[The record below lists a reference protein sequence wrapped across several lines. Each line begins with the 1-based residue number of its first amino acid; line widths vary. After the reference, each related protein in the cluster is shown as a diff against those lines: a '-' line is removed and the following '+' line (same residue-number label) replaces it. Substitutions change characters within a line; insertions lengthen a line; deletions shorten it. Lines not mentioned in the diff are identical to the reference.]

1 MHDIYW
7 EETMKSKLTFLATM
21 TLIGSLGVAVA
32 QSPVPGGASGKTPP
46 LTAEQV
52 SAATNGGQIAN
63 GAVSKKAPVPTG
75 WNYFHITYC
84 EALYSSGVWYLF
96 IYPVEGG
103 SWYTT
108 DARFQGMLEPA
119 CQTGNWVG
127 FYVFN
132 TNGSYSNVRVYDYK

>member
-1 MHDIYW
+1 MYDIYL

-21 TLIGSLGVAVA
+21 TLIGSLGGAVA
-32 QSPVPGGASGKTPP
+32 QSPAPGRAGGKTPP

-52 SAATNGGQIAN
+52 SAATKGGKVAN
-63 GAVSKKAPVPTG
+63 GAIPPVPVG

-84 EALYSSGVWYLF
+84 EAVYSSGVWYLF
-96 IYPVEGG
+96 VFPAEGG
-103 SWYTT
+103 SWFTS
-108 DARFQGMLEPA
+108 DPRFQGLLEPA

-132 TNGSYSNVRVYDYK
+132 PDGSYSNVRVFDYR

>member
-1 MHDIYW
+1 
-7 EETMKSKLTFLATM
+7 MKFKLTFLAMM

-32 QSPVPGGASGKTPP
+32 QSSAPERAGGKTPP

-52 SAATNGGQIAN
+52 STATKGGKVAN
-63 GAVSKKAPVPTG
+63 GAIPKVPTG

-84 EALYSSGVWYLF
+84 EGVYSGGAWYLF
-96 IYPVEGG
+96 VFPGEGG
-103 SWYTT
+103 YWFTS
-108 DARFQGMLEPA
+108 DPRFQGLLEPA

-132 TNGSYSNVRVYDYK
+132 PDGSYSNVRVFDYR